1 MYVDIVRISGDIY
14 VRGKK
19 IIFAVDFKMGTDS
32 TFEHVDWLIGW
43 AKIGL
48 MSCGHTV
55 PESAACS
62 ISAFAELAEASV
74 PTTEEFTGFP
84 AKKPKKSIKK
94 KSRRPKK
101 ARG

>member
-1 MYVDIVRISGDIY
+1 VYVDIVRIAGDIY

-19 IIFAVDFKMGTDS
+19 IIFAVDFKLETDHD
-32 TFEHVDWLIGW
+32 FKHVDWLIAW

-62 ISAFAELAEASV
+62 VAAFKELVAAPS
-74 PTTEEFTGFP
+74 TSEFTGGFVP
-84 AKKPKKSIKK
+84 PDTPIEDSED
-94 KSRRPKK
+94 
-101 ARG
+101 